1 MCSTAIF
8 YERRLC
14 ISTSGYAHI
23 VTDIIAATE
32 VTNIST
38 VLFQTFK
45 SVLQENGKL
54 SATGISGVNKAS
66 RR

>member
-1 MCSTAIF
+1 MCSPAVF
-8 YERRLC
+8 YESRLC
-14 ISTSGYAHI
+14 ISTSGYAPI

-45 SVLQENGKL
+45 SVLQENCK
-54 SATGISGVNKAS
+54 
-66 RR
+66 